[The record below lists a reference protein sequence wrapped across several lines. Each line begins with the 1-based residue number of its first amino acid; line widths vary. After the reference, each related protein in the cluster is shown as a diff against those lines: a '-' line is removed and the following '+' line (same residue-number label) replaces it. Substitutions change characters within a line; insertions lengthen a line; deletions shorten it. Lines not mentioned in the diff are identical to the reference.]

1 MIIISILQEKF
12 QRPQRQISPY
22 QPTTN
27 SNMTTIISN
36 IFFKISYRDLHRK
49 TAFHSRLFLGFPKD
63 GINMIWNEKVLIK
76 PLISKINILREFL
89 LCPPPTLLLVRF
101 KPWQQCWRWWQV
113 PQIFV
118 LPRDSTPLR
127 FSSCVI
133 VTVATMLMM
142 MMMITTT
149 MLMTTLPS
157 LFCLANQQRI
167 PSPLGPAPI
176 TQTFPTIAWKIAAIH
191 FWDWV
196 GVVPLGILQ
205 QKVRILWWFF
215 RPYFLA
221 FSITDWNTH

>member
-1 MIIISILQEKF
+1 
-12 QRPQRQISPY
+12 
-22 QPTTN
+22 
-27 SNMTTIISN
+27 MTTIISN

-127 FSSCVI
+127 YSSCVI
-133 VTVATMLMM
+133 VTVATMSWWWWWLQQQCWWRPCP
-142 MMMITTT
+142 
-149 MLMTTLPS
+149 PS
-157 LFCLANQQRI
+157 SVWQTSKESRARLVQPRSRKPFQ
-167 PSPLGPAPI
+167 PSPEKSEYDDQHKEPI
-176 TQTFPTIAWKIAAIH
+176 LIDTKII
-191 FWDWV
+191 
-196 GVVPLGILQ
+196 
-205 QKVRILWWFF
+205 
-215 RPYFLA
+215 
-221 FSITDWNTH
+221 

>member
-1 MIIISILQEKF
+1 M
-12 QRPQRQISPY
+12 
-22 QPTTN
+22 
-27 SNMTTIISN
+27 TIISN

-176 TQTFPTIAWKIAAIH
+176 TQTFSTIAWKIRVWWSTQRANIDRYKDH
-191 FWDWV
+191 LE
-196 GVVPLGILQ
+196 GQLTRKIVVQPRSRKPLQPSAEKL
-205 QKVRILWWFF
+205 
-215 RPYFLA
+215 RPFTLYRPK
-221 FSITDWNTH
+221 SCSKI

>member
-1 MIIISILQEKF
+1 
-12 QRPQRQISPY
+12 
-22 QPTTN
+22 
-27 SNMTTIISN
+27 MTTIISN

-127 FSSCVI
+127 YSSCVI
-133 VTVATMLMM
+133 VTVATMSWWWWWLQQQQPAFN
-142 MMMITTT
+142 IPV
-149 MLMTTLPS
+149 LHNFQNFKFFKNSKIQFS
-157 LFCLANQQRI
+157 LFFQKIDFGWKWLRRRNYGARTGRSI
-167 PSPLGPAPI
+167 LKWPG
-176 TQTFPTIAWKIAAIH
+176 FPPCAKSVRHENHQKLENAEKIA
-191 FWDWV
+191 
-196 GVVPLGILQ
+196 VVWS
-205 QKVRILWWFF
+205 V
-215 RPYFLA
+215 
-221 FSITDWNTH
+221 